1 MISMK
6 TLLKWTMPKSIPRL
20 VNRNR
25 RRLKFQRDLFEDD
38 LVDLL
43 KTYEVIMYGY

>member
-1 MISMK
+1 MLSMK

-25 RRLKFQRDLFEDD
+25 RRLKFQRDLFETE

-43 KTYEVIMYGY
+43 RTYEEIMYG

>member
-1 MISMK
+1 MK
-6 TLLKWTMPKSIPRL
+6 TLLKLTMPKSIPRL

-25 RRLKFQRDLFEDD
+25 RRLKIQRDLFENE

-43 KTYEVIMYGY
+43 RTYEEIIYG